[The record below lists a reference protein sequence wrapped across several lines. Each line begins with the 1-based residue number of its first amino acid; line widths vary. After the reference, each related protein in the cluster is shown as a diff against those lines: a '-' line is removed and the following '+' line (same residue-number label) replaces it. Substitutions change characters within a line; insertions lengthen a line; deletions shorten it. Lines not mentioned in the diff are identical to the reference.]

1 MARGISWTNPPLSEV
16 LVGPESA
23 GNNKDDFPL
32 LQHPGQEGQS
42 GDRPGDRPAKRTN
55 HTINGAGAR
64 EGQTEPSIKTHL
76 ETRFESTKRGWSE
89 WRDEGWTGVIF
100 AVCLYNCGRSESV
113 FP

>member
-42 GDRPGDRPAKRTN
+42 GDRPGDRSAKRTKP
-55 HTINGAGAR
+55 HYKWSGSQGGTDGAKYKNALG
-64 EGQTEPSIKTHL
+64 
-76 ETRFESTKRGWSE
+76 
-89 WRDEGWTGVIF
+89 DEV
-100 AVCLYNCGRSESV
+100 
-113 FP
+113 